1 MKTVLIA
8 LDFSQFYHEVEKVG
22 YEIAKAIGA
31 SATLIT
37 IINKDLNYTLEYRGL
52 EFADQWEGRQFA
64 ANEQLEIIKNNHPE
78 TETKI
83 ITFIGTP
90 KEEIV
95 EASYADDVCYIV
107 IGKYGRT
114 GFSSLVMGGTSAFV
128 LQHATKPVIV
138 VPYKKQRH

>member
-1 MKTVLIA
+1 MKDKRKINDKTENKLCDGHSEA
-8 LDFSQFYHEVEKVG
+8 FELFWR
-22 YEIAKAIGA
+22 AIDVVY
-31 SATLIT
+31 STDKLS
-37 IINKDLNYTLEYRGL
+37 
-52 EFADQWEGRQFA
+52 
-64 ANEQLEIIKNNHPE
+64 NEQLEIIKNNHHE

>member
-8 LDFSQFYHEVEKVG
+8 LDFSEFYHEVEKVG
-22 YEIAKAIGA
+22 YEIAAAIGA

-52 EFADQWEGRQFA
+52 EFADQWQGRLFA
-64 ANEQLEIIKNNHPE
+64 AQEQLEIIKNNHPE
-78 TETKI
+78 TETNI

-90 KEEIV
+90 KHEIV
-95 EASYADDVCYIV
+95 EAGYDENISFIV